1 MTGLSSSEK
10 RGLWGARGLAF
21 AALCLA
27 LDAEG
32 QDGSMRDRG
41 RRAYHVGGSERS
53 GHTRRFRDDNG
64 VRALEVKLY
73 VRKKNEDCVNQ
84 RQNRRPGPGRD
95 QRGCGWVYGIPA
107 TYNCCGMTYQR
118 RQRNYL
124 RSAN

>member
-64 VRALEVKLY
+64 VRALEVESD
-73 VRKKNEDCVNQ
+73 VRTKDEDCAMSQ
-84 RQNRRPGPGRD
+84 RQNRSPGPGRD
-95 QRGCGWVYGIPA
+95 QRGYMEYD
-107 TYNCCGMTYQR
+107 TYDLQLLRYDIQWTYQR
-118 RQRNYL
+118 RQRN
-124 RSAN
+124 